1 MHLHFQSKT
10 ASFLIKKINFM
21 GIDGYYDN
29 KYKHHEQE
37 YHDHNSYQGFVRS
50 YNLSYILD
58 KIRHNRDLKILV
70 GIIAI
75 ILIAIIL
82 ALLIILTPLVT
93 KLINFISQHGI
104 QGVVDNIS
112 GFLDKIWKGAGK

>member
-1 MHLHFQSKT
+1 
-10 ASFLIKKINFM
+10 M
-21 GIDGYYDN
+21 GIAGYYDN

-37 YHDHNSYQGFVRS
+37 YHGDQHSYQGFVRS

-58 KIRHNRDLKILV
+58 KIKNNRNLKILV
-70 GIIAI
+70 GILGIIAFV
-75 ILIAIIL
+75 IIL
-82 ALLIILTPLVT
+82 ALLIIIIPLII
-93 KLINFISQHGI
+93 KLINFISQNGI

>member
-1 MHLHFQSKT
+1 
-10 ASFLIKKINFM
+10 M

-37 YHDHNSYQGFVRS
+37 YHDDHNSYQGFVKS

-58 KIRHNRDLKILV
+58 KIKHNRNLKILIGMV
-70 GIIAI
+70 ALISIAI
-75 ILIAIIL
+75 ILT
-82 ALLIILTPLVT
+82 LLIILIPLIV

-104 QGVVDNIS
+104 QGVIDNIS
-112 GFLDKIWKGAGK
+112 DFLDKIWKGAGK

>member
-1 MHLHFQSKT
+1 
-10 ASFLIKKINFM
+10 M
-21 GIDGYYDN
+21 GIHGYYDN

-37 YHDHNSYQGFVRS
+37 YHDHNSYQSFVKS

-58 KIRHNRDLKILV
+58 KIKHNRNLKILI
-70 GIIAI
+70 GTIAI
-75 ILIAIIL
+75 IMLAIVL
-82 ALLIILTPLVT
+82 VLLIILIPLII

-112 GFLDKIWKGAGK
+112 SFLNKIWKGAGI